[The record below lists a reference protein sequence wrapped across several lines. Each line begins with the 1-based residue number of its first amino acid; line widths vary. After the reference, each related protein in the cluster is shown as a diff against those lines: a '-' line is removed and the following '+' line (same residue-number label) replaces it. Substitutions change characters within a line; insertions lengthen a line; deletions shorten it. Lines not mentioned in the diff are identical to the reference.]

1 MVGLR
6 AVAKVG
12 AIDVEIH
19 SDSHLEVSPVKV
31 DFEARDPRKINYL
44 KLVHSL

>member
-6 AVAKVG
+6 AVAKVR

-31 DFEARDPRKINYL
+31 DFEARDLRMINYS
-44 KLVHSL
+44 KLAHSL